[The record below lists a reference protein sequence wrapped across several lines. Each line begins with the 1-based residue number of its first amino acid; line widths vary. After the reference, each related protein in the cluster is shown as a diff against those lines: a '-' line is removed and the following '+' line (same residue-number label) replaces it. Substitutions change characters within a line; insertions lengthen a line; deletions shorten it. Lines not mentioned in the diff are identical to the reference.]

1 LKAVRGT
8 LIKNKIA
15 IEKMRTAG
23 KRLACILQDI
33 GPEVVAGISTL
44 DLDRIVED
52 KMRKSGLV
60 PECKGYAG
68 YKHATCISLNDGIVH
83 GIPSKDLILKSGD
96 FVKIDVVGS
105 YKSYCADM
113 TRFFFVGDVS
123 IVTRKIAQTAQDALD
138 AAIGKIAPGVRVSEI
153 SACIQDK
160 VEFDGFSII
169 RAFAGHGIGK
179 DLHEDPDIPN
189 YRKAG
194 DDVVLREGMTLAI
207 EPMISERSHE
217 VRILQDGWT
226 AKTADG
232 GLAAHVEDTVLVVKN
247 GSEVLT
253 RI

>member
-1 LKAVRGT
+1 M

-15 IEKMRTAG
+15 IEKMRIAG
-23 KRLACILQDI
+23 NRLAMILKEI
-33 GPEVVAGISTL
+33 EPAVIAGVSTW
-44 DLDRIVED
+44 DLDRQIEE
-52 KMRKSGLV
+52 KMRKSQLN

-68 YKHATCISLNDGIVH
+68 YKHATCISLSDGIVH

-105 YKSYCADM
+105 YKGYCADM
-113 TRFFFVGDVS
+113 TRYFFVGVVS
-123 IVTRKIAQTAQDALD
+123 QTVKRMAVTAQQALD
-138 AAIGKIAPGVRVSEI
+138 EAIELVAPGVKISKV
-153 SACIQDK
+153 SACIQDR
-160 VEFDGFSII
+160 VEQAGFSVI
-169 RAFAGHGIGK
+169 RVFAGHGIGK
-179 DLHEDPDIPN
+179 DLHEEPDVPN

-207 EPMISERSHE
+207 EPMISERSYE
-217 VRILQDGWT
+217 VRIMQDGWT

-232 GLAAHVEDTVLVVKN
+232 GISAHVEDTVLVVRN

>member
-1 LKAVRGT
+1 M

-15 IEKMRTAG
+15 IEKIRIAG
-23 KRLACILQDI
+23 KLLATILQDI
-33 GPEVVAGISTL
+33 KPEVAAGVSTW
-44 DLDRIVED
+44 DLDRIIEE
-52 KMRKSGLV
+52 KMRKSGLI

-68 YKHATCISLNDGIVH
+68 YKHATCISLSDGIVH

-105 YKSYCADM
+105 YKGYCADI
-113 TRFFFVGDVS
+113 TRYFFVGNVCE
-123 IVTRKIAQTAQDALD
+123 TAKKMAQTAQKALD
-138 AAIGKIAPGVRVSEI
+138 AAIAKVAPGVKISEI
-153 SACIQDK
+153 SACIQDI
-160 VEFDGFSII
+160 VEADGFSVI

-179 DLHEDPDIPN
+179 DLHEDPEIPN

-194 DDVVLREGMTLAI
+194 DEVILREGMVLAI
-207 EPMISERSHE
+207 EPMISERSYE
-217 VRILQDGWT
+217 VRISQDGWT

-232 GLAAHVEDTVLVVKN
+232 GLSAHVEDTVLVVKN

>member
-1 LKAVRGT
+1 M

-15 IEKMRTAG
+15 IDKMRIAG
-23 KRLACILQDI
+23 KRLASILSEIQ
-33 GPEVVAGISTL
+33 PNVVVGVSTW
-44 DLDRIVED
+44 DLDKLIES
-52 KMRKSGLV
+52 KMLKSGLI

-105 YKSYCADM
+105 YKGYCADM
-113 TRFFFVGDVS
+113 TRYFFIGLVS
-123 IVTRKIAQTAQDALD
+123 TTVKKIAETAQRALD
-138 AAIGKIAPGVRVSEI
+138 AAILKIYPGVPISEI
-153 SACIQDK
+153 SACIQDETEK
-160 VEFDGFSII
+160 SGFSVI

-189 YRKAG
+189 YRKPG
-194 DDVVLREGMTLAI
+194 NDVILREGMTLAV
-207 EPMISERSHE
+207 EPMIAEKGYE
-217 VRILQDGWT
+217 VRISSDGWT

-232 GLAAHVEDTVLVVKN
+232 GLSAHVEDTVLVIK
-247 GSEVLT
+247 GGAEVLT

>member
-1 LKAVRGT
+1 M

-23 KRLACILQDI
+23 KRLATILQDI
-33 GPEVVAGISTL
+33 TPEVVVGATTW
-44 DLDRIVED
+44 DLDRIIEE
-52 KMRKSGLV
+52 KMRKSGLI

-68 YKHATCISLNDGIVH
+68 YRHATCISLSDGIVH
-83 GIPSKDLILKSGD
+83 GVPSKDLILKSGD

-105 YKSYCADM
+105 YKGYCADM
-113 TRFFFVGDVS
+113 TRFFFVGDVC
-123 IVTRKIAQTAQDALD
+123 ITTKKIAQTAQNALD
-138 AAIGKIAPGVRVSEI
+138 AAIDKVAPGVRVSEI

-160 VEFDGFSII
+160 IEAAGFSVV

-179 DLHEDPDIPN
+179 DLHEEPDIPN
-189 YRKAG
+189 YRKAV

>member
-1 LKAVRGT
+1 M

-15 IEKMRTAG
+15 IEKMRIAG
-23 KRLACILQDI
+23 KRLATILHDI
-33 GPEVVAGISTL
+33 QPEVRAGISTW
-44 DLDRIVED
+44 DLDRIIEE

-60 PECKGYAG
+60 PFCKGYAG
-68 YKHATCISLNDGIVH
+68 YKHATCISLNDVIVH

-105 YKSYCADM
+105 YKSYCADI
-113 TRFFFVGDVS
+113 TRFFFVGNVC
-123 IVTRKIAQTAQDALD
+123 VTARKMAQTAQIALD
-138 AAIGKIAPGVRVSEI
+138 AAIAKVAPGVKISEI

-160 VEFDGFSII
+160 VETDGFSVI

-179 DLHEDPDIPN
+179 DLHEEPEIPN
-189 YRKAG
+189 YRKTV
-194 DDVVLREGMTLAI
+194 DDTVLREGMTLAI

-232 GLAAHVEDTVLVVKN
+232 GLSAHVEDTVLVVKN

>member
-1 LKAVRGT
+1 M

-23 KRLACILQDI
+23 KRLAGILQDMN
-33 GPEVVAGISTL
+33 PEVVAGISTW
-44 DLDRIVED
+44 DLYRIIED
-52 KMRKSGLV
+52 KMRKSGLS

-83 GIPSKDLILKSGD
+83 GIPSKDLILKSGA

-113 TRFFFVGDVS
+113 TRFFFVGNVCL
-123 IVTRKIAQTAQDALD
+123 TARKIAQTAQDALD
-138 AAIGKIAPGVRVSEI
+138 IAIGKIAPGVRVSEI

-160 VEFDGFSII
+160 VESDGFSVI

-194 DDVVLREGMTLAI
+194 DDTVLREGMTLAI

>member
-1 LKAVRGT
+1 M

-15 IEKMRTAG
+15 IEKMRIAG
-23 KRLACILQDI
+23 KRLAAILQDI
-33 GPEVVAGISTL
+33 TPEVVVGTSTW
-44 DLDRIVED
+44 DLDRIIEE
-52 KMRKSGLV
+52 KMRKSELI

-68 YKHATCISLNDGIVH
+68 YKYATCISLSDGIVH

-105 YKSYCADM
+105 YKGYCADI
-113 TRFFFVGDVS
+113 TRYFFVGNVCA
-123 IVTRKIAQTAQDALD
+123 IAKQMAQTAQNALD
-138 AAIGKIAPGVRVSEI
+138 AAIAKVAPGVKISEI
-153 SACIQDK
+153 SACIQDI
-160 VEFDGFSII
+160 VEADGFSVI

-179 DLHEDPDIPN
+179 DLHEDPEIPN

-194 DDVVLREGMTLAI
+194 DNVVLREGMTLAI
-207 EPMISERSHE
+207 EPMISQRSHE

-232 GLAAHVEDTVLVVKN
+232 GLSAHVEDTVLVVKN